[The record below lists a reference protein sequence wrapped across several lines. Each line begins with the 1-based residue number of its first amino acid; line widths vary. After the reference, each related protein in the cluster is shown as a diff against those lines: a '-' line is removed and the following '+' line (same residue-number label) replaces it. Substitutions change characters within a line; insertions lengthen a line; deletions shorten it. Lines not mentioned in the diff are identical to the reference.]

1 MNARFRVKIDNSLMN
16 ENDRSF
22 VDLTQQEYVVS
33 ASRAIAIIGLFSAL
47 YIVSAGIVS
56 SLFGEAVRGY
66 PEHFLRGIL
75 MTVVVVRTGKKW
87 SATTMG
93 LVCGI
98 VFGIVV
104 PAPAPY
110 ILVSTIVSGL
120 VFDLALA
127 GGKYASVI
135 RSLYRVVLGSAVSG
149 VAESVVA
156 LLILTA
162 VGFFGSSF
170 SVVSAA
176 WSADIILNVVL
187 SSIGAIIA
195 FRFLSRRQPVSISN
209 FR

>member
-1 MNARFRVKIDNSLMN
+1 M
-16 ENDRSF
+16 
-22 VDLTQQEYVVS
+22 TQTREYSVS

-47 YIVSAGIVS
+47 YIVSAGLVS
-56 SLFGEAVRGY
+56 SLFGDAVRGY

-120 VFDLALA
+120 VFDLALT
-127 GGKYASVI
+127 GRHYLSVI
-135 RSLYRVVLGSAVSG
+135 RSFSRVVFGAAVSG

-156 LLILTA
+156 LLILSA
-162 VGFFGSSF
+162 VGFFGYSF
-170 SVVSAA
+170 SVLSAA
-176 WSADIILNVVL
+176 WSADIILNIVL
-187 SSIGAIIA
+187 SSLGGVIA
-195 FRFLSRRQPVSISN
+195 FRLMGRRQPFLIPKLQE
-209 FR
+209 

>member
-75 MTVVVVRTGKKW
+75 MTVVVRTGKKW

>member
-1 MNARFRVKIDNSLMN
+1 M
-16 ENDRSF
+16 
-22 VDLTQQEYVVS
+22 TQQEYVVS